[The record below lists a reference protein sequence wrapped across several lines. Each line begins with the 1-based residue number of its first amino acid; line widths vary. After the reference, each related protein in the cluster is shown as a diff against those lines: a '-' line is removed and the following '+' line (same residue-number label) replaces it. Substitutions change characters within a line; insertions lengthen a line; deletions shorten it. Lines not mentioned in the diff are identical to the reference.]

1 MSSNA
6 AYGPVSI
13 KTDKLDMC
21 FTFYLTCYY
30 NRGEGEHTY
39 EHVDH
44 DGCLYE
50 LMDLDQDPTTQ
61 GSTVKV
67 EDNENA
73 YEIMENEDAI
83 N

>member
-1 MSSNA
+1 M
-6 AYGPVSI
+6 Y
-13 KTDKLDMC
+13 

-30 NRGEGEHTY
+30 NRGEGEHIY
-39 EHVDH
+39 EHVGH

-50 LMDLDQDPTTQ
+50 LDQDPTTQ

-73 YEIMENEDAI
+73 YEIMENEDAT